1 MQLVEV
7 SQDEKYRELVNGLVQ
22 VLDRY
27 HVMLHQIKRVQT
39 LCNRLDDMG
48 LHDTAEQIREALA
61 GEIGA

>member
-1 MQLVEV
+1 MQIVEV
-7 SQDEKYRELVNGLVQ
+7 DQETKYRELVNGLVQ

-27 HVMLHQIKRVQT
+27 HVMLHQIRRIQT

-48 LHDTAEQIREALA
+48 LHGTAEQIREALA